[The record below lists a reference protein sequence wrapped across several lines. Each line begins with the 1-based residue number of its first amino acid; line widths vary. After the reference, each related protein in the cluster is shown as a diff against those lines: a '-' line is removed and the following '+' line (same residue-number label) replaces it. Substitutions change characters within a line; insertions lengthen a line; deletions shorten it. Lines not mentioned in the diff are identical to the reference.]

1 MSLADAYVDQIKKFE
16 GYAAR
21 PVWDYKQYSGG
32 YGTRAQPG
40 MTFTPETA
48 DAALRQE
55 LGQAKSHVAKLG
67 VPLTPG
73 QEAALTSLTFN
84 AGPGWMNA
92 GLGQAVKAGDWDK
105 ATSLFQQYNK
115 AGGEVLPGLVSR
127 RAAEAQWMTG
137 GNVSRATNAA
147 PGSFRA
153 AQAMPQPQETTMQPM
168 GFMPQ
173 LDPAMMQQQPGQQ
186 QGGLGG
192 FLQGVTSNPLFLM
205 GAGILGGKNVGEGL
219 MGGLQM
225 SNQMQQQAL
234 ERQRQQA
241 ADQRTNAMHPLQ
253 MQLLEANVRKA
264 NEPPSSEDIREFQ
277 FAKKE
282 GFAGGFEQW
291 MTNKRAQANGGLY
304 GQNGQIFQDK
314 NGNFFSLQFGRDGSQ
329 KVQPVTAPGGDGAGL
344 MPAKGVEKVG
354 DSLINKAT
362 GQEVRAI
369 GANISG
375 EQVAKETGEAKGKFI
390 ANLPKHEA
398 TISSMATQDKLM
410 GQEIARSVDLI
421 DKGGV
426 TSWMGAVAKYA
437 PGTPAYELANRIKT
451 IKANVGFDR
460 LQQMRAESP
469 TGGALGQVAV
479 QELESLQS
487 VLGSFD
493 QAQDAATLKGNLT
506 RLNEMLATRATR
518 MKAML
523 DQDKQRFG
531 TMAPGLNPAAAQQ
544 APAAPAT
551 GGQSFRY
558 NPSSGQLEPM

>member
-1 MSLADAYVDQIKKFE
+1 MIPLTIRYNNPGALEYQPWMAKYGASLGDN
-16 GYAAR
+16 GRYAAF
-21 PVWDYKQYSGG
+21 PSPDAGYQVMGKVLDTYQNKHGLNTVSGIVNRWAPASVDNNSTST
-32 YGTRAQPG
+32 YTQKVAQ
-40 MTFTPETA
+40 A
-48 DAALRQE
+48 
-55 LGQAKSHVAKLG
+55 LG
-67 VPLTPG
+67 VDPNAPISPEQRPALMQAMASYEAGKAAPMPG
-73 QEAALTSLTFN
+73 GGAAT
-84 AGPGWMNA
+84 
-92 GLGQAVKAGDWDK
+92 
-105 ATSLFQQYNK
+105 
-115 AGGEVLPGLVSR
+115 VSR
-127 RAAEAQWMTG
+127 GTP
-137 GNVSRATNAA
+137 ATT
-147 PGSFRA
+147 GSFRA
-153 AQAMPQPQETTMQPM
+153 AQKPQQQETTMQPM

-173 LDPAMMQQQPGQQ
+173 LDPTMMQQQPGQQ

-192 FLQGVTSNPLFLM
+192 FLQGMTSNPLFLM
-205 GAGILGGKNVGEGL
+205 GAGVLGGQNVGQGL
-219 MGGLQM
+219 MGGMQM
-225 SNQMQQQAL
+225 ANQMQQQAY

-241 ADQRTNAMHPLQ
+241 ADARTNEMFPLQ
-253 MQLLEANVRKA
+253 KQLLEANVRKA
-264 NEPPSSEDIREFQ
+264 SEPPTSEDIREFEY
-277 FAKKE
+277 ARKG

-291 MTNKRAQANGGLY
+291 MNNKRAQANGGLY

-314 NGNFFSLQFGRDGSQ
+314 NGNFFATQFGRDGSL
-329 KVQPVTAPGGDGAGL
+329 KVQPITSPGGDGVGL

-369 GANISG
+369 GGNISG
-375 EQVAKETGEAKGKFI
+375 EQVAKEVGEAKGKFI

-493 QAQDAATLKGNLT
+493 QAQDAQTLKGNLT
-506 RLNEMLATRATR
+506 RLNDMLATRATR

-531 TMAPGLNPAAAQQ
+531 TTAPGLNPSAGQQ

-558 NPSSGQLEPM
+558 NPQTGQLEPM